1 MKTKTKIKDLH
12 SLKIAKAELTAEV
25 SYREVNMQI
34 KAQELKESL
43 FDFNKFKKQTTNIL
57 LDFLDENFNLGASSL
72 SNLIIKYIIRP
83 KNKWVRRLSMAA
95 SNFAIKKYSSLIKS
109 AIKVLL
115 GTKEERKALKNE

>member
-12 SLKIAKAELTAEV
+12 TLKVAKAELTAEV

-34 KAQELKESL
+34 KAQELKKSL
-43 FDFNKFKKQTTNIL
+43 FDFNKFKKQTTDSL

-83 KNKWVRRLSMAA
+83 KNKWVRRLSMAV

-115 GTKEERKALKNE
+115 GTEEERKALKNE

>member
-43 FDFNKFKKQTTNIL
+43 FDFNKFKKQTANNL

-115 GTKEERKALKNE
+115 GTEEERKALKNE

>member
-12 SLKIAKAELTAEV
+12 SLKIAKAELTAEI

-43 FDFNKFKKQTTNIL
+43 FDFNKFKKQTTNSL

-115 GTKEERKALKNE
+115 GTEEERKALKNE

>member
-12 SLKIAKAELTAEV
+12 TLKVAKAELTAEV

-43 FDFNKFKKQTTNIL
+43 FDFNKFKKQTANNL

>member
-43 FDFNKFKKQTTNIL
+43 FDFNKFKNTKNIVVQTLLNHVDVILHHSDTNNVDLFVRKSFSEHLWLWIN
-57 LDFLDENFNLGASSL
+57 DSSSFL
-72 SNLIIKYIIRP
+72 
-83 KNKWVRRLSMAA
+83 
-95 SNFAIKKYSSLIKS
+95 
-109 AIKVLL
+109 
-115 GTKEERKALKNE
+115 

>member
-43 FDFNKFKKQTTNIL
+43 FDFNKFKKQTTDSL

-115 GTKEERKALKNE
+115 GTEEERKALKNE

>member
-43 FDFNKFKKQTTNIL
+43 FDFNKFKKQTANNL
-57 LDFLDENFNLGASSL
+57 LDYLDENFNLGASSL
-72 SNLIIKYIIRP
+72 SNLVIKYIIRP

-115 GTKEERKALKNE
+115 GTEEERKALKNE

>member
-12 SLKIAKAELTAEV
+12 TLKVAKAELTAEV

-34 KAQELKESL
+34 KAHELKESL
-43 FDFNKFKKQTTNIL
+43 FDFNKFKKQTANNL

>member
-43 FDFNKFKKQTTNIL
+43 FDFNKFKKQTTNSL

>member
-12 SLKIAKAELTAEV
+12 TLKVAKAELTAEV

-43 FDFNKFKKQTTNIL
+43 FDFNKFKKQTTNSL

-115 GTKEERKALKNE
+115 GTEEERKALKNE

>member
-12 SLKIAKAELTAEV
+12 TLKVAKAELTAEV

-43 FDFNKFKKQTTNIL
+43 FDFNKFKKQTTNSL

-72 SNLIIKYIIRP
+72 SNLVIKYIIRP

-115 GTKEERKALKNE
+115 GTEEERKALKNE